1 MTQTA
6 SGIEVRQLRILV
18 VDDMPD
24 NLFLINGL
32 LEDRYEVLQAN
43 SGKAAI
49 DIAISY
55 AMPDLI
61 LLDIMMP
68 DMDGYEV
75 LRRLRQHPPTA
86 HIPIIFLTALA
97 SSKDERLGLDLGAL
111 DYLTKPVNPVLVI
124 ERLDAHLRA
133 IAQARRVE
141 ELAERLAAHLTP
153 ESWRTL
159 FKGPELGFIRFEQKE
174 QTVLYVDAD
183 QTSWSAATLDSFEF
197 EIRRLAVRHRGVVD
211 RFAHGAAVVF
221 FDEPGACVKMSM
233 ELQRTTSD
241 MHLRAGIHTQMCD
254 VASFRCEGMPCRTLI
269 GGGAREAAKVATTAA
284 VGSIAVSPQTYLLVQ
299 EDIHNEGS
307 ACLLMEEFHDSD
319 LAQVLL
325 TPTPVKGAA
334 TMSTFAGLGQL

>member
-6 SGIEVRQLRILV
+6 PGTDVKPLRILV

-32 LEDRYEVLQAN
+32 LEDRYEVLQAS
-43 SGKAAI
+43 SGKQAI
-49 DIAISY
+49 ETAMSA

-124 ERLDAHLRA
+124 DRLEAHLRA
-133 IAQARRVE
+133 IEQARRVE
-141 ELAERLAAHLTP
+141 ELAEKLAAHLTT

-159 FKGPELGFIRFEQKE
+159 FKGPEMGFIRFEQKE

-183 QTSWSAATLDSFEF
+183 QASWNAAKLDSFEF
-197 EIRRLAVRHRGVVD
+197 EIRRLAVRHRGTVD

-241 MHLRAGIHTQMCD
+241 MQLRAGIHTEICE
-254 VASFRCEGMPCRTLI
+254 VASFRCDGQPCRTLI
-269 GGGAREAAKVATTAA
+269 GSGAREAAKVAISAA
-284 VGSIAVSPQTYLLVQ
+284 VGSISVSPQTYELVQ
-299 EDIHNEGS
+299 EEIHAEGS
-307 ACLLMEEFHDSD
+307 ACLLMEEFNDSD

-325 TPTPVKGAA
+325 TPTPVKSA
-334 TMSTFAGLGQL
+334 TSMSTFAGLGQL